1 MAARRFLFALLP
13 AALFLLVV
21 TSAQAQSPAAAD
33 DATRPSYSRMLN
45 IDALLENHARFL
57 ARRYN
62 LSADQDAF
70 TQAFLRQK
78 TQEFL
83 ARHREE
89 LFDLVDRLV
98 DVRAGA
104 EMTQQDLMAWG
115 KRALPLYEEA
125 KTLIVSGNQEWR
137 GILTEEQRRTHDEDL
152 AEMQD
157 SFAMTESQLQRI
169 VSGEM
174 TVEEFRKGPAQPAA
188 RSAPRPPT
196 PKPTP
201 VAASPEPPPPP
212 PAQPATPANRPTPI
226 AAAPQ
231 EGRSGST
238 GRVGQGAAVARAP
251 DQRGSRGRPTA
262 VGAVSGIG
270 FESQWEAYVRDF
282 IQRYQLDE
290 GQTQRAQGILKDCQ
304 EMANRLIQKRKPE
317 LERLDRQL
325 QELGQSSDADKL
337 KQLSELN
344 QKRTK
349 LFEPVNEIFEK
360 QLKPRL
366 ERLPTRA
373 QRQAA
378 EQGQRGTP
386 AGPAKP
392 LRPTP
397 QPAPQQPPPPQ
408 PMPPQQE
415 PLPPQPP
422 EEQPSPDAAEPPP
435 PPPPPESTG

>member
-1 MAARRFLFALLP
+1 MAARRLLLALLP
-13 AALFLLVV
+13 AALFLPVL
-21 TSAQAQSPAAAD
+21 TPAPAQSPVGAD

-70 TQAFLRQK
+70 TQEFLRQK

-83 ARHREE
+83 ARHRDE

-104 EMTQQDLMAWG
+104 EMTQQDLIAWG

-125 KTLIVSGNQEWR
+125 KALIVSGNQEWR

-157 SFAMTESQLQRI
+157 SFAMTENQLQRI

-188 RSAPRPPT
+188 RSASRPPT

-201 VAASPEPPPPP
+201 VAASPEPSPPP
-212 PAQPATPANRPTPI
+212 PAQPAAPANRPTPI
-226 AAAPQ
+226 TAAPQ

-251 DQRGSRGRPTA
+251 DQWGSRGRPTA
-262 VGAVSGIG
+262 AGAVSGIG

-282 IQRYQLDE
+282 IQRYQLDD

-304 EMANRLIQKRKPE
+304 EIANRLIQKRKPE

-325 QELGQSSDADKL
+325 QELGQSSDPDKL

-344 QKRTK
+344 QKRNK

-386 AGPAKP
+386 AGSAKP
-392 LRPTP
+392 VRPMPT
-397 QPAPQQPPPPQ
+397 PQQPPSPQ

-415 PLPPQPP
+415 PPPPP
-422 EEQPSPDAAEPPP
+422 EEQPPPDSAEPPP
-435 PPPPPESTG
+435 PASTG